1 VATFGVATV
10 TTADTIGTD
19 RAPTVDTDDL
29 RDQLEKIR
37 DSLDPLLSD
46 SGSGLSLS
54 SVDISLTL
62 ERVRQGP
69 VHRRRRSRGFDHSH
83 LLALADWLAKGQSG
97 SGIVASD
104 KEQRPGDAR

>member
-10 TTADTIGTD
+10 TTADAIGTD

-62 ERVRQGP
+62 SASGKVLFIAEGAVEASITLTF
-69 VHRRRRSRGFDHSH
+69 SR
-83 LLALADWLAKGQSG
+83 
-97 SGIVASD
+97 
-104 KEQRPGDAR
+104 